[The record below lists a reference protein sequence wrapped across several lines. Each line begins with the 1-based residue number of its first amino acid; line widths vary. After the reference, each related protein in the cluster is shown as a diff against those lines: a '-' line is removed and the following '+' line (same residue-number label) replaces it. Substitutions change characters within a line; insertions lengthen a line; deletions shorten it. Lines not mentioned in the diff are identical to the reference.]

1 MLKQAHQKARNVF
14 YVKIKDVDALVKEH
28 STLYRYTENGSTI
41 QFVANFGVPAVNGY
55 VVQIEGDAPIY
66 MSKAEFDR
74 QYVEA
79 PDA

>member
-1 MLKQAHQKARNVF
+1 MKQAHQKARNVC

-28 STLYRYTENGSTI
+28 STLFRYTEGGETI
-41 QFVANFGVPAVNGY
+41 QFVANFGVPAVGGY
-55 VVQIEGDAPIY
+55 IVQIEGDAPIY

-79 PDA
+79 SHVG